1 MDSASFKQK
10 LIAMREE
17 IEALQAENAES
28 AGTVVLDQQKVG
40 RLSRMDALQTQAIN
54 KEAERRRKIKLQR
67 IALALKQIEDED
79 YGYCVE
85 CDEAIAPARLDYDPT
100 ASTCIDC
107 AAKLENSD

>member
-1 MDSASFKQK
+1 MDSTSYKDK

-17 IEALQAENAES
+17 IEALQAENAEAS
-28 AGTVVLDQQKVG
+28 GTVVLDQQKVG
-40 RLSRMDALQTQAIN
+40 RLSRVDALQTQAIN

-67 IALALKQIEDED
+67 IALALKQIEDDD

-85 CDEAIAPARLDYDPT
+85 CEEPIAAARLNYDPT

-107 AAKLENSD
+107 AAKLENAN